1 MGRIGDKVGGRMIK
15 FIDENVYLISERLP
29 PAADDNRCREP
40 QLDIMQRKRA

>member
-1 MGRIGDKVGGRMIK
+1 MERIGGKVGGRMIK

-29 PAADDNRCREP
+29 PADDNRCREP